1 MIKFNYQIQKDDNGT
16 LLILFPDIP
25 EAVAVAEQTDDIQT
39 QALQGLLCA
48 LDGYI
53 DDRRFIPIPDL
64 SNDNAIEIPALET
77 SKILL
82 HNEMLLQ
89 GVRKSEMARRLN
101 VYPPQIDR
109 LLNLHYKTKM
119 DFVEKAAAALGKRIS
134 VNFQAA

>member
-25 EAVAVAEQTDDIQT
+25 EAVAVAEQADDIQT

-89 GVRKSEMARRLN
+89 GVRKS
-101 VYPPQIDR
+101 
-109 LLNLHYKTKM
+109 
-119 DFVEKAAAALGKRIS
+119 
-134 VNFQAA
+134 